1 MLKSMTAYARQEE
14 KLSWG
19 SVSIELRSVNH
30 RFLEMNIRMPDE
42 LRMMEIPVRTRIKE
56 KLKRGKLD
64 LSLQIQI
71 QSDKQSPI
79 AFNSDLA
86 AQLAKSLHEIDKLI
100 YNAAPVNAVDI
111 LNWPGVLDSSLTFDT
126 SFGNN
131 FDSSAEAIDQMQ
143 KDILEQLDNVLATLD
158 SGREREGSAL
168 EKTITQ
174 RCTDLHQ
181 VIEQV
186 RENMPEILHYQRQ
199 RLEERLE
206 TLKAAMDTD
215 RIEQEMVFIAQKADV
230 DEELDRIDI
239 HLNEIAR
246 ILDSNDSESIAK
258 GRRLDFVMQ
267 ELNREANT
275 LGSKS
280 ISSQTTQA
288 SVDMKVLIEQMRE
301 QIQNIE

>member
-42 LRMMEIPVRTRIKE
+42 LRMMEIPLRTRIKE

-111 LNWPGVLDSSLTFDT
+111 LNWPGVLDSSLTFDN
-126 SFGNN
+126 S
-131 FDSSAEAIDQMQ
+131 DEAIDQIQ
-143 KDILEQLDNVLATLD
+143 KDILEQLDSVLAALD

-206 TLKAAMDTD
+206 TLKAAMDAD

-246 ILDSNDSESIAK
+246 ILDSNDSESTAK

>member
-1 MLKSMTAYARQEE
+1 MTAYARQEE

-19 SVSIELRSVNH
+19 SISLELRSVNH

-42 LRMMEIPVRTRIKE
+42 LRMMEIPVRTLIKE
-56 KLKRGKLD
+56 RLKRGKLD
-64 LSLQIQI
+64 LTINI
-71 QSDKQSPI
+71 EMQSDEESPI
-79 AFNSDLA
+79 AYNSKLA

-111 LNWPGVLDSSLTFDT
+111 LNWPGVLDSSLTL
-126 SFGNN
+126 
-131 FDSSAEAIDQMQ
+131 DSSDDAMAKIQD
-143 KDILEQLDNVLATLD
+143 DILQQLDNVLTVLN
-158 SGREREGSAL
+158 SSREREGGAL

-174 RCTDLHQ
+174 RCIELHQ
-181 VIEQV
+181 VVAQV
-186 RENMPEILHYQRQ
+186 RENMPEILQYQRQ

-206 TLKAAMDTD
+206 TLKAEMDSN
-215 RIEQEMVFIAQKADV
+215 RIEQEIVFIAQKADV

-239 HLNEIAR
+239 HLKEIAR
-246 ILDSNDSESIAK
+246 IIESNTPESSAK

>member
-19 SVSIELRSVNH
+19 SISIELRSVNH

-64 LSLQIQI
+64 LSLQIQM

-111 LNWPGVLDSSLTFDT
+111 LNWPGVLDSSLTFD
-126 SFGNN
+126 N
-131 FDSSAEAIDQMQ
+131 SAEAIDQMQ
-143 KDILEQLDNVLATLD
+143 KDILEQLDSVLAALD

-174 RCTDLHQ
+174 RCIELHQ

-206 TLKAAMDTD
+206 ALKAAMDTD

>member
-1 MLKSMTAYARQEE
+1 MTAYARQEE

-19 SVSIELRSVNH
+19 SISLELRSVNH

-42 LRMMEIPVRTRIKE
+42 LRMMEIPIRTLIKE
-56 KLKRGKLD
+56 RLKRGKLD
-64 LSLQIQI
+64 LTINI
-71 QSDKQSPI
+71 EMQSDEKSPI
-79 AFNSDLA
+79 VYNSQLA
-86 AQLAKSLHEIDKLI
+86 AQLSKSLHEIDKLI
-100 YNAAPVNAVDI
+100 YNAAPVNAIDI
-111 LNWPGVLDSSLTFDT
+111 LNWPGVLNSSLTL
-126 SFGNN
+126 
-131 FDSSAEAIDQMQ
+131 DSSDEAMDKIQD
-143 KDILEQLDNVLATLD
+143 DILQQLDNVLAALN
-158 SGREREGSAL
+158 SSREREGCAL

-174 RCTDLHQ
+174 RCIELHQ
-181 VIEQV
+181 VVAQV
-186 RENMPEILHYQRQ
+186 RENMPEILQYQRQ

-206 TLKAAMDTD
+206 TLKAEMDSN
-215 RIEQEMVFIAQKADV
+215 RIEQEIVFIAQKADV

-239 HLNEIAR
+239 HLKEIVR
-246 ILDSNDSESIAK
+246 IIESNKPESTAK

-301 QIQNIE
+301 QIQNVE

>member
-1 MLKSMTAYARQEE
+1 MTAYARQEE

-19 SVSIELRSVNH
+19 SISLELRSVNH

-42 LRMMEIPVRTRIKE
+42 LRMMEIPIRTLIKE
-56 KLKRGKLD
+56 RLKRGKLD
-64 LSLQIQI
+64 LAMNIEM
-71 QSDKQSPI
+71 QSDAESPI
-79 AFNSDLA
+79 VYNSKLA

-111 LNWPGVLDSSLTFDT
+111 LNWPGVLNSSLTL
-126 SFGNN
+126 
-131 FDSSAEAIDQMQ
+131 DSSDEAMAKIQD
-143 KDILEQLDNVLATLD
+143 DILQQLDHVLTALN
-158 SGREREGSAL
+158 SSREREGCAL

-174 RCTDLHQ
+174 RCNELHQ
-181 VIEQV
+181 VVAQV
-186 RENMPEILHYQRQ
+186 RENMPEILQYQRQ

-206 TLKAAMDTD
+206 TLKAEMDSN
-215 RIEQEMVFIAQKADV
+215 RIEQEIVFIAQKADV

-239 HLNEIAR
+239 HLKEIAR
-246 ILDSNDSESIAK
+246 IIESNTPESSAK

-288 SVDMKVLIEQMRE
+288 SVEMKVLIEQMRE